1 MNQEPCDARFM
12 LEMGEAGM
20 PSAIDYEPQ
29 IDVITITLSGRFT
42 LDRLKAITREVLA
55 RARENP
61 TRRFL
66 VDSSRLEETMPV
78 TDIISMIADYRI
90 AGVDHSIRI
99 AGIEPSLAK
108 LHDDFRFFETAC
120 LNRGFNVRLFP
131 SRFEALRWLSGE
143 GE

>member
-1 MNQEPCDARFM
+1 MNQEPCAALFM
-12 LEMGEAGM
+12 LEIVEADM
-20 PSAIDYEPQ
+20 PSAIDYERQ
-29 IDVITITLSGRFT
+29 IDVMTITLSGRLT
-42 LDRLKAITREVLA
+42 LARMRDLTREVLA

-78 TDIISMIADYRI
+78 TDIISMIADYSI
-90 AGVDHSIRI
+90 AGVDHGIRI
-99 AGIEPSLAK
+99 AAIKPTLTR

-131 SRFEALRWLSGE
+131 SRSEALGWLANGSE
-143 GE
+143 